1 MKKYCFTFVLLC
13 ILVLTGCNGL
23 GGENKA
29 QMDVDV
35 GRSSSSMQE
44 EAYDSASPQSP
55 NIENED
61 KKTPFPRKIIRNAE
75 ISLEVK
81 EPADVSSVIEKKVEE
96 LNGWI
101 VESNTRGDDVSV
113 NVDLKVRIPASEL
126 NMFMD
131 WIKELGKVHYSRIYS
146 DEITL
151 EYYDTQARLENAK
164 KQKEQYLKI
173 LKTAT
178 TIEEVLQVQSYIDS
192 VQERIDSAS
201 RQMEVWNL
209 QVDHSMVRI
218 TLSQSPRTIQL
229 KEDPTWD
236 VMSFKEIGKRFRNS
250 FVQFF
255 SGLFNFIIEFLVQIL
270 TIYLWVALIIWGVWV
285 GIRKLLQLRRR
296 NKSK

>member
-1 MKKYCFTFVLLC
+1 MKKYCITFVLLC
-13 ILVLTGCNGL
+13 ILILSGCNGF
-23 GGENKA
+23 GSENKA
-29 QMDVDV
+29 QMDIDF
-35 GRSSSSMQE
+35 GRETSSKQE

-55 NIENED
+55 TPENESG
-61 KKTPFPRKIIRNAE
+61 KTPFPKKIIRNAE

-81 EPADVSSVIEKKVEE
+81 EPTDVSSAIEKKVEE

-101 VESNTRGDDVSV
+101 VESNTRGDDISV

-126 NMFMD
+126 IMFIEWVKD
-131 WIKELGKVHYSRIYS
+131 LGKVHYSRVYS

-164 KQKEQYLKI
+164 KQKEQYLEI
-173 LKTAT
+173 LKKAT

-209 QVDHSMVRI
+209 QVEHSMVRV

-236 VMSFKEIGKRFRNS
+236 VMSSKEIGKRFRNS
-250 FVQFF
+250 FIQFF
-255 SGLFNFIIEFLVQIL
+255 SGLFNFIIEFLVQVL
-270 TIYLWVALIIWGVWV
+270 TIYLWIALIIWGVWV

>member
-1 MKKYCFTFVLLC
+1 MKKYCITFVLLC
-13 ILVLTGCNGL
+13 ILILSGCNGF
-23 GGENKA
+23 GSDNKA
-29 QMDVDV
+29 QMDIDL
-35 GRSSSSMQE
+35 GRGTSSKQE
-44 EAYDSASPQSP
+44 EAYDSALPQSP
-55 NIENED
+55 NLENESE
-61 KKTPFPRKIIRNAE
+61 KTPFPRKIIRNAE

-81 EPADVSSVIEKKVEE
+81 EPTEVSSAIEKKVEE

-113 NVDLKVRIPASEL
+113 NVDLKVRIPALEL
-126 NMFMD
+126 NMFIQ
-131 WIKELGKVHYSRIYS
+131 WVKELGKVHYSRVYS

-164 KQKEQYLKI
+164 KQKEQYLEI
-173 LKTAT
+173 LKKAT

-236 VMSFKEIGKRFRNS
+236 IMSFKEIGKRFRNN
-250 FVQFF
+250 FIQFF
-255 SGLFNFIIEFLVQIL
+255 SGLYNFIIEFLVQVL
-270 TIYLWVALIIWGVWV
+270 TIYLWIALIIWGVWV

-296 NKSK
+296 SKSK